1 MSCSNFSA
9 DMSHL
14 VTLVRQIG
22 HVMIT
27 TTPISHVD
35 GHHPTTPCMSTA
47 VRPTPA
53 ATNANADADAN
64 NNNSCRRQRR
74 QRRQLL
80 PSANPNDNER
90 ACVQRYAHIFLLFFV
105 ILIGPMITGF
115 AVRVKAKKV
124 SQQPLPTPSPSLE
137 MRADWFFLL
146 PPPLTCLPPTPL
158 LPEMQRKGFLA
169 TICHQLCLPRVFSMQ
184 T

>member
-1 MSCSNFSA
+1 
-9 DMSHL
+9 MSHL

-27 TTPISHVD
+27 TTPTSRVD
-35 GHHPTTPCMSTA
+35 GHHPTTLCMSTA
-47 VRPTPA
+47 VQPTPA

-64 NNNSCRRQRR
+64 NNNNNNNSCRCQRR

-137 MRADWFFLL
+137 MRADWGFL
-146 PPPLTCLPPTPL
+146 PPSAINFAFPTRFRCKL
-158 LPEMQRKGFLA
+158 EQKGMTLYFD
-169 TICHQLCLPRVFSMQ
+169 TNGRVR
-184 T
+184 

>member
-27 TTPISHVD
+27 TTPTSRVD
-35 GHHPTTPCMSTA
+35 GHHPTTPCTSTA

-53 ATNANADADAN
+53 ATNANTDADAN
-64 NNNSCRRQRR
+64 NNNNNNNSCCRQWRQR
-74 QRRQLL
+74 QQLL
-80 PSANPNDNER
+80 PSANPNNNER
-90 ACVQRYAHIFLLFFV
+90 VCIQRYTHIFLLFFV

-137 MRADWFFLL
+137 MRVDWFFLP

-158 LPEMQRKGFLA
+158 SLEMRRKGFLA
-169 TICHQLCLPRVFSMQ
+169 TICH
-184 T
+184 